1 MSSKIRIIGSVE
13 IGTSHVKVLV
23 GEITTNALAII
34 GLGECQS
41 HGVVK
46 GAVLD
51 LRAASNA
58 VHTALEL
65 AHKNARIPIDE
76 IYLAQTGKHLEGFQ
90 NDAAINVSSSDNRV
104 SQMDI
109 DTVCRNALSKHVPA
123 DRTIVHEIRRPFRLD
138 GQIIPNNPEYLNGRR
153 LEASYWIV
161 HGDTNT
167 VSNSIHIVNGYNLKV
182 KELIVSSLAS
192 GTMVTSAEDRQHGVL
207 VLDIGAGTTDYIL
220 YRHGHAYITGV
231 VPVGGNHI
239 TNDLALGLRIT
250 EGQAEKIKH
259 RFGNAQLTTRDKTE
273 KAWLNGDL
281 SIGDRQLPKHSIE
294 QIISTR
300 VWETF
305 EIVRKKLGP
314 EFTPETVPAGVVL
327 TGGTSKLAGI
337 AEAAA
342 KAFEVPARTGEF
354 PAEIHEQLRDPAYA
368 TPLGILTYA
377 AKAAQQQQQQI
388 QRGPK
393 RTFLDM
399 LTGRR

>member
-1 MSSKIRIIGSVE
+1 MPSKFRIIAAVE
-13 IGTSHVKVLV
+13 IGTSQVKVLV
-23 GEITTNALAII
+23 GEITPDTLAIVGI
-34 GLGECQS
+34 GECQS

-58 VHTALEL
+58 VHTALEI
-65 AHKNARIPIDE
+65 AQKHARVAIDE
-76 IYLAQTGKHLEGFQ
+76 IFLAQTGKHLEGFQ
-90 NDAAINVSSSDNRV
+90 NDAAINVSSSDNMV

-109 DTVCRNALSKHVPA
+109 DNVCRLALSKNVPE

-138 GQIIPNNPEYLNGRR
+138 GQTIPSPEYLVGRR

-192 GTMVTSAEDRQHGVL
+192 GTMVTTPEDRQHGIL

-220 YRHGHAYITGV
+220 YRHGHAHITGV

-250 EGQAEKIKH
+250 EGQAEKIKI
-259 RFGNAQLTTRDKTE
+259 RFGNASITTRDKTE
-273 KAWLNGDL
+273 KVWLNGDL
-281 SIGDRQLPKHSIE
+281 SIGDRQLPRHGIE
-294 QIISTR
+294 QIISSR
-300 VWETF
+300 VWEIF
-305 EIVRKKLGP
+305 EIIRKKLGP

-337 AEAAA
+337 TETAA
-342 KAFEVPARTGEF
+342 KAFEVPARPGDF
-354 PAEIHEQLRDPAYA
+354 PPEIHDQLRDPAYA
-368 TPLGILTYA
+368 TPLGILYTA
-377 AKAAQQQQQQI
+377 ARATQQQI
-388 QRGPK
+388 GRHPK
-393 RTFLDM
+393 RTFFDI

>member
-1 MSSKIRIIGSVE
+1 MSSKPRIIASVE
-13 IGTSHVKVLV
+13 IGTARVKVLV
-23 GEITTNALAII
+23 GEITTGSVAII

-41 HGVVK
+41 HGIAK
-46 GAVLD
+46 GAVTD
-51 LRAASNA
+51 QRAASHA
-58 VHTALEL
+58 VHTALEI
-65 AHKNARIPIDE
+65 AQKNARIAIDE
-76 IYLAQTGKHLEGFQ
+76 VFLAQTGRHLEGFP
-90 NDAAINVSSSDNRV
+90 NEATINVSTSNNKV
-104 SQMDI
+104 SPADI
-109 DTVCRNALSKHVPA
+109 ENACRLATSKNVPP

-138 GQIIPNNPEYLNGRR
+138 AQTLTDPLNITGRR

-161 HGDTNT
+161 HGDTAT
-167 VSNSIHIVNGYNLKV
+167 VSNTIHIINGYNLKV
-182 KELIVSSLAS
+182 KELIVSALSS
-192 GTMVTSAEDRQHGVL
+192 GTMVATREDTHHGAL
-207 VLDIGAGTTDYIL
+207 VLDIGAGVTDYIL
-220 YRHGHAYITGV
+220 YRHGSAHITGV
-231 VPVGGNHI
+231 VPVGGGHI

-294 QIISTR
+294 QITSTR
-300 VWETF
+300 VWETL

-327 TGGTSKLAGI
+327 TGGASKLAGI

-342 KAFEVPARTGEF
+342 KALEVPARTGEF

-368 TPLGILTYA
+368 TPLGILHTA
-377 AKAAQQQQQQI
+377 ARATQQQI
-388 QRGPK
+388 QRQPK
-393 RTFLDM
+393 RTLLDR

>member
-1 MSSKIRIIGSVE
+1 MSTKFRIIGAVE
-13 IGTSHVKVLV
+13 IGTAHVKVLV
-23 GEITTNALAII
+23 GEITNTSLAII

-58 VHTALEL
+58 VHTALEI
-65 AHKNARIPIDE
+65 AQKNARIAIDE

-90 NDAAINVSSSDNRV
+90 NDAAINVSSSDNKV

-109 DTVCRNALSKHVPA
+109 DNVCRLALSKNVPE

-138 GQIIPNNPEYLNGRR
+138 GEIIPSPENLNGRR

-192 GTMVTSAEDRQHGVL
+192 GTMVTTPEDRQHGVL

-220 YRHGHAYITGV
+220 YRHGHAYIAGV

-239 TNDLALGLRIT
+239 TNDLSLGLRIT

-259 RFGNAQLTTRDKTE
+259 RFGNANLTTRDKTE
-273 KAWLNGDL
+273 KVWLNGDL
-281 SIGDRQLPKHSIE
+281 SIGDRQLPRHSIE
-294 QIISTR
+294 QIVSLR
-300 VWETF
+300 VWEIF

-327 TGGTSKLAGI
+327 TGGTSKLGGI
-337 AEAAA
+337 IEAAA
-342 KAFEVPARTGEF
+342 KAFEVPARPGDF
-354 PAEIHEQLRDPAYA
+354 PLEIHDQLRDPAYA
-368 TPLGILTYA
+368 TPLGLLYTG
-377 AKAAQQQQQQI
+377 AKATHQQAA
-388 QRGPK
+388 RHPK
-393 RTFLDM
+393 RGLLDFLI
-399 LTGRR
+399 GRH